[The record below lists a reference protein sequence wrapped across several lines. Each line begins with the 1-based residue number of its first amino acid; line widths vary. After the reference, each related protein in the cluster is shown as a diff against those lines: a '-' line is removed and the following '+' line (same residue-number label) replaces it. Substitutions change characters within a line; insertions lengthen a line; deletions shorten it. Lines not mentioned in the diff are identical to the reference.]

1 MQLPDGSGDIKG
13 IVCGVC
19 GLRFSFSSPE
29 EGMEAIKHAL
39 AHGAVPEAD
48 ALERDPLVIPG
59 RC

>member
-19 GLRFSFSSPE
+19 GLRFSFLSPE
-29 EGMEAIKHAL
+29 EGMTAIKHVL
-39 AHGAVPEAD
+39 SHGEAPG
-48 ALERDPLVIPG
+48 LVVSERDPFVIPG